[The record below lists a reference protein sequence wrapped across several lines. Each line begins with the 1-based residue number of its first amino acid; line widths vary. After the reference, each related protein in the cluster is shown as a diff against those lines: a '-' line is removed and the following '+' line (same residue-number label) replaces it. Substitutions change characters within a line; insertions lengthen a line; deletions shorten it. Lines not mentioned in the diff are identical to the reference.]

1 MNLRC
6 SRRRVLQF
14 LGASGVMATTAGCLS
29 PGSLD
34 DYALVTSTELEPSST
49 EPYDPPYLWPD
60 PTDIEATTRVDFTDV
75 TKAQYVSE
83 LFETGS
89 VTVQQWP
96 LVMRDQW
103 GNGSVPRPT
112 FLQRDG
118 GFYEVRISEER
129 RLERERWHF
138 AVERVDEEPPD
149 DATVE
154 RRPFDLSTQDE
165 RVLEAALDAVY
176 EGSENLGGPESDE
189 RRTVEY
195 HQGLDAQASELVPS
209 PPFDFV
215 QGTHDHF
222 RPITERR
229 RVRVPVW
236 TYTVDEVAETRA
248 AFTEYA
254 WNVVV
259 EYDLSAGDLSQSARG
274 VIDDALGG
282 DARRYEES
290 APPSDELSE
299 VLEALGIARDLQPID
314 AYDDRVDFRGVVAE
328 YENAVYQF
336 ALVVTPPSA
345 RGS

>member
-1 MNLRC
+1 MT
-6 SRRRVLQF
+6 
-14 LGASGVMATTAGCLS
+14 TTAGCLS

-34 DYALVTSTELEPSST
+34 DYALVASTELEPSLT

-60 PTDIEATTRVDFTDV
+60 PTDIEATTRVDFTDE

-83 LFETGS
+83 LFETGTL
-89 VTVQQWP
+89 TVQQWP
-96 LVMRDQW
+96 LVMRNQW
-103 GNGSVPRPT
+103 GNESVPRRT

-118 GFYEVRISEER
+118 RFYEVQIDDER
-129 RLERERWHF
+129 RLDRERWHF
-138 AVERVDEEPPD
+138 AVERVDEEPPGG
-149 DATVE
+149 ATIE
-154 RRPFDLSTQDE
+154 HRPFDLSTRDE

-176 EGSENLGGPESDE
+176 EGGENLGGPEFDE

-195 HQGLDAQASELVPS
+195 HQGLDARASELVPS
-209 PPFDFV
+209 PPFEFV
-215 QGTHDHF
+215 RGTHDYF
-222 RPITERR
+222 RPVTERR
-229 RVRVPVW
+229 TVRVPEW

-254 WNVVV
+254 WNAVV
-259 EYDLSAGDLSQSARG
+259 EDDLSDSDLSQSARG
-274 VIDDALGG
+274 VIEDALSG

-328 YENAVYQF
+328 YDNAVYQF
-336 ALVVTPPSA
+336 ALVVTPPST